1 MQILRSYLAGE
12 WRGAAGPE
20 RILTDPVTGEA
31 VARLGGE
38 TGSGPDFEAALSWGR
53 ERGGAALR
61 SLDFRARG
69 ELVSRLAGRLREHR
83 PEFRS
88 LARAYGATDAD
99 ARHDVDGGV
108 STLAYYGRLG
118 TSSLPAASFL
128 LDGEE
133 EPLSRGGGF
142 SGRHLLA
149 PRRGI
154 AVQIN
159 AYNFPGW
166 GPLEKLGPALLAGVP
181 TLVKP
186 ATRTAAL
193 TCRIVE
199 RLLESDELP
208 EGALQLLVGSA
219 GGLLDHLGSQDL
231 VLFTGSAETG
241 NTVRS
246 HPRVVE
252 QSVRVNI
259 EADSLNAAV
268 LGPDGSPGTPAREAL
283 VAEVRRE
290 VAVKAGQKCTA
301 IRRVLAPAAE
311 AGLLAEEI
319 GAALRGI
326 RVGDPRDPDTE
337 MGPLVD
343 EEAAAA
349 AREGLRRLAPETE
362 VVAEGAVPK
371 DASGASSSGAFFP
384 PVALRLRPDAR
395 PDAVHRVEI
404 FGPVVTV
411 LPYRDEEDAVAA
423 CRAGGGS
430 LVTSVF
436 SEDAAFLGR
445 FTGAV
450 APWNGRVMTMSARA
464 LRETTGHG
472 IAVPQLV
479 HGGPGRAGGGE
490 ELGGLRALRPFLHR
504 CAVQGDPALLAECFA
519 EGGGAASDR

>member
-1 MQILRSYLAGE
+1 MQILRSYLAGG
-12 WRGAAGPE
+12 WRAAGGPE
-20 RILTDPVTGEA
+20 RLLTDPVTGEA
-31 VARLGGE
+31 AARLGGE
-38 TGSGPDFEAALSWGR
+38 PGGETEGGPDLGAALAWGR

-61 SLDFRARG
+61 ALDFRSRG
-69 ELVSRLAGRLREHR
+69 ELVSRLAGALREHR
-83 PEFRS
+83 AEFRS

-99 ARHDVDGGV
+99 ARHDVDGGI

-118 TSSLPAASFL
+118 TSSLPPASFL

-142 SGRHLLA
+142 SGRHLLV

-199 RLLESDELP
+199 RLLESGELP
-208 EGALQLLVGSA
+208 EGCLQLLVGSA
-219 GGLLDHLGSQDL
+219 GDLLDHLGGQDT

-241 NTVRS
+241 NTVRA

-252 QSVRVNI
+252 RSVRVNI

-268 LGPDGSPGTPAREAL
+268 LGPDASPGTPAREAL
-283 VAEVRRE
+283 VGEVRRE

-301 IRRVLAPAAE
+301 IRRVLAPASE
-311 AGLLAEEI
+311 ADRLAEEI
-319 GAALRGI
+319 GAALREI

-371 DASGASSSGAFFP
+371 DAPGAFFP
-384 PVALRLRPDAR
+384 PVALRLRPGAR

-411 LPYRDEEDAVAA
+411 LPYRDEEGAAAA

-436 SEDAAFLGR
+436 SEDPAFLGR
-445 FTGAV
+445 FTRAV
-450 APWNGRVMTMSARA
+450 APWNGRVMTMSGRG

-504 CAVQGDPALLAECFA
+504 CAVQGDPALLAACFP
-519 EGGGAASDR
+519 EGGAAATDG